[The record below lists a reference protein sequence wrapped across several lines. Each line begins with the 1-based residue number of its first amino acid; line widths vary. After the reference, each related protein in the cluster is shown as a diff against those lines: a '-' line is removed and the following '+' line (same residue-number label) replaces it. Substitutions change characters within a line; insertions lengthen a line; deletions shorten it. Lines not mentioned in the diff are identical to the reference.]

1 MAKTNQTKAVP
12 KAAPKAVPKAA
23 KAPKAPKPV
32 KAPKPPKVEQNGLS
46 RPSKGVTAR
55 IWEICDG
62 LVKSLKRNP
71 TREEVLTPALAEGI
85 NFATA
90 STQYARWRQFNGIK
104 GPVADPA
111 RAEEKKAL
119 AELAAKKRAQK
130 AEDRK
135 AKAAE
140 KEAAKKAKALVKAKV
155 PVEK

>member
-1 MAKTNQTKAVP
+1 MAKPEKAP
-12 KAAPKAVPKAA
+12 AAPKPPKAE
-23 KAPKAPKPV
+23 KAPKAPKAAKPE
-32 KAPKPPKVEQNGLS
+32 KAPKAPKVEQNGMT
-46 RPSKGVTAR
+46 RPSKGVTLR

-111 RAEEKKAL
+111 RAKEKEVAEAL
-119 AELAAKKRAQK
+119 
-130 AEDRK
+130 K
-135 AKAAE
+135 AKNKADRAAE
-140 KEAAKKAKALVKAKV
+140 KEAKAAAKEAEKAAKAAAKAATPAK
-155 PVEK
+155 